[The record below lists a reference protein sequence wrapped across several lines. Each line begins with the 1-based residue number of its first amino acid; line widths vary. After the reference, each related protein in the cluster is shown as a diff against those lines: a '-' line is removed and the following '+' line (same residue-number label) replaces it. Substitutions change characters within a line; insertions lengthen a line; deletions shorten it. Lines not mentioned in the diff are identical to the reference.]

1 MEGKKREIRRTRS
14 RSKGKRRHR
23 NRRKTRSGKRKPTLK
38 VKGCRTLPWTVVDS
52 RMTAVSGQY
61 WYQLTLMF

>member
-1 MEGKKREIRRTRS
+1 MKEIRRTRS
-14 RSKGKRRHR
+14 WDKSKRRQR
-23 NRRKTRSGKRKPTLK
+23 NRRRSSSGRRKPTLN

-61 WYQLTLMF
+61 WYQFTLMF

>member
-1 MEGKKREIRRTRS
+1 MKKKERVRKSHRS
-14 RSKGKRRHR
+14 RR
-23 NRRKTRSGKRKPTLK
+23 RRKSRRRKPTLK
-38 VKGCRTLPWTVVDS
+38 EKGCRTLPWTVVDS